1 MTPVTVNQMIYN
13 CLGLSG
19 IFLLLLFTLETKKYM
34 KRIAR
39 RHHV

>member
-1 MTPVTVNQMIYN
+1 MTVGQVLYN
-13 CLGLSG
+13 GLGLGG